1 MDSAIE
7 AVEHSAFDH
16 PLSLAL
22 DDDSSMVDVPKEK
35 TTTVHHHHK
44 EEFSDELLFK
54 NRDFDTSQQNTSHHH
69 HHSNGKAAEE
79 VEDEL
84 FGGKRRSGA
93 SDVFGASTFEV
104 TEAPVKKRVEPPAL
118 PVVAAAPSAPKMEE
132 PAAPHEVE
140 VEDDGEQQQVKA
152 MVEFE
157 SFPPPMSE
165 RQAKRAAS
173 QRKSSSPRKSASNS
187 NGFSF
192 GLLTS
197 ASSSSSSSS
206 SSTSTSSSTRSEGSE
221 ERDQVYD
228 ISIPIT
234 HIEESP
240 NDDESY
246 AVRTHHLFIYVFI
259 YSFFAL
265 LLLIIIC
272 VQVYHVEFFSLASTE
287 PKTVVKRFSQ
297 FYSLHE
303 AVRLTCSRAC
313 RTHTHTH
320 D

>member
-1 MDSAIE
+1 MMDSAIE

-22 DDDSSMVDVPKEK
+22 DDSTMVDVPKEK
-35 TTTVHHHHK
+35 MTTVHHYK
-44 EEFSDELLFK
+44 EEFSDEFLFK
-54 NRDFDTSQQNTSHHH
+54 NRDFDTSQQTTSHHH
-69 HHSNGKAAEE
+69 HHSNGKAGLVEE

-84 FGGKRRSGA
+84 FGGKRKSGA

-104 TEAPVKKRVEPPAL
+104 TEAPVKKKVEPPA
-118 PVVAAAPSAPKMEE
+118 VTVIVAAVPSAPKTEE
-132 PAAPHEVE
+132 PAPHEE
-140 VEDDGEQQQVKA
+140 VEDDGEQQVKA

-173 QRKSSSPRKSASNS
+173 QRKSSNPRKSASNS

-192 GLLTS
+192 GLPSLTS
-197 ASSSSSSSS
+197 SSSSSSSS
-206 SSTSTSSSTRSEGSE
+206 SSTSTSSSRSEGSE

-240 NDDESY
+240 NDEESY
-246 AVRTHHLFIYVFI
+246 AVRTHHLFYFI
-259 YSFFAL
+259 YLFVL
-265 LLLIIIC
+265 LFIIYHFIYLFIC
-272 VQVYHVEFFSLASTE
+272 VYRCTTSS
-287 PKTVVKRFSQ
+287 S
-297 FYSLHE
+297 S
-303 AVRLTCSRAC
+303 AC
-313 RTHTHTH
+313 RPRNRRRW
-320 D
+320 